1 MDNAYAEI
9 LIGVVAIM
17 VMYFFAKWM
26 SDKAFKQVE
35 DANKMVTDSHKKFVD
50 FIESAYTKNVNVTE
64 DLVATLK
71 DYIKSR
77 EDKKRKDYT
86 SNKEE

>member
-1 MDNAYAEI
+1 MDDIYAEI
-9 LIGVVAIM
+9 LISIVAIM
-17 VMYFFAKWM
+17 VMYFFAKWI

-35 DANKMVTDSHKKFVD
+35 DANKMVTDSHEKFVD

-64 DLVATLK
+64 DLVTTLK

-77 EDKKRKDYT
+77 EEKEKKDYT
-86 SNKEE
+86 SKKQD

>member
-1 MDNAYAEI
+1 MDDIYAEI
-9 LIGVVAIM
+9 LISIVAIM
-17 VMYFFAKWM
+17 VMYFFAKWI

-35 DANKMVTDSHKKFVD
+35 DANKMVTDSHEKFVD

-64 DLVATLK
+64 DLVTTLK

-77 EDKKRKDYT
+77 EEKEKKDYT
-86 SNKEE
+86 SNKED